1 MPEHHA
7 ISASTGLSR
16 RWPFLLAGL
25 GAIGVAIARTIF
37 GGRNDLPLLVSNL
50 ERPAM
55 AAVIYINWYAL
66 NITFAT
72 LGLAMFAATRL
83 PASAA
88 RAIGT
93 IAAIVF
99 GATCVLFMYFVHQGT
114 GSPFTFFPWIPLAL
128 TALFAAFAAWRA

>member
-1 MPEHHA
+1 MPEHQATSA
-7 ISASTGLSR
+7 IAGLSR

-25 GAIGVAIARTIF
+25 SAIGVAIARTIF

-66 NITFAT
+66 NVTFAT

-88 RAIGT
+88 RAIGS

-99 GATCVLFMYFVHQGT
+99 GATAALFMYFVHQAT

-128 TALFAAFAAWRA
+128 TALFAALAAWRA

>member
-1 MPEHHA
+1 MTAP
-7 ISASTGLSR
+7 TLGR

-66 NITFAT
+66 NVAFAT
-72 LGLAMFAATRL
+72 LGLALLFAARM
-83 PASAA
+83 PAVAA
-88 RAIGT
+88 RAIAI

-99 GATCVLFMYFVHQGT
+99 GATAALFLYYTHQAT
-114 GSPFTFFPWIPLAL
+114 GSPFTFFPWIPLTL
-128 TALFAAFAAWRA
+128 TALLSAIAAWRA

>member
-1 MPEHHA
+1 MTAPL
-7 ISASTGLSR
+7 LSR

-25 GAIGVAIARTIF
+25 GALGVAVARTIF

-66 NITFAT
+66 NITFAA

-83 PASAA
+83 ERSAA

-99 GATCVLFMYFVHQGT
+99 GATCILFMYFTHQAT

-128 TALFAAFAAWRA
+128 TALLSAIAAWRA